1 MPAVGTK
8 ATQIEAHSQG
18 CQCSSLSESVAAR
31 KHPATTSAPEISK
44 NRRTAAPVDW
54 MYSIARMQ
62 MAIRIS
68 CDDSTNECETQVR
81 DLIFFAPAK
90 AV

>member
-1 MPAVGTK
+1 
-8 ATQIEAHSQG
+8 
-18 CQCSSLSESVAAR
+18 
-31 KHPATTSAPEISK
+31 
-44 NRRTAAPVDW
+44 

-90 AV
+90 AVRSRGAV